1 MPPDRQFREPSNLR
15 TLEPSNLRTGF
26 SLIEVMVATTVLA
39 IIVLLL
45 GGVFQ
50 QASSSWDAGFVRAE
64 GGMAVRAVVGS
75 LARDLST
82 AVDGRRFGLTAPI
95 EVPAGGGSKIT
106 LARLRDGVAPGDGGH
121 DVQIVEYSASGSTV
135 TRKILK
141 GAGAGEKTSSVI
153 YSPPENAGGN
163 GAVFTFSPGPAAD
176 YGRSYE
182 DAEFNTVKWTVPS
195 VKVRCKLTREG
206 VFSGLTVRSL
216 GRDSAEGTKDDIVVR

>member
-1 MPPDRQFREPSNLR
+1 MLPDRQFREPSNLR
-15 TLEPSNLRTGF
+15 TFEPSNLRMGF

-75 LARDLST
+75 LARDLAT
-82 AVDGRRFGLTAPI
+82 AVDGRRFGLSAPI
-95 EVPAGGGSKIT
+95 VVERSTIT
-106 LARLRDGVAPGDGGH
+106 MARLKDGPGKKGGR
-121 DVQIVEYSASGSTV
+121 DVQIVQYSAPGSTV
-135 TRKILK
+135 TRQILK
-141 GAGAGEKTSSVI
+141 GAGAEEKPSVI

-182 DAEFNTVKWTVPS
+182 DEEFADTVKWTVPS

>member
-1 MPPDRQFREPSNLR
+1 MLPDRQFCEPSNLR
-15 TLEPSNLRTGF
+15 TFEPSNLRTGF

-95 EVPAGGGSKIT
+95 ETIT

-121 DVQIVEYSASGSTV
+121 DVQIVQYSASGSTV

>member
-1 MPPDRQFREPSNLR
+1 MLPDRQFREPSNLR
-15 TLEPSNLRTGF
+15 TFEPSNLRTGF
-26 SLIEVMVATTVLA
+26 SLIEVLA

-95 EVPAGGGSKIT
+95 EVPAGGGSTIT

-121 DVQIVEYSASGSTV
+121 DVQIVQYSASGSTV

-141 GAGAGEKTSSVI
+141 GAGAGEKASSVI